1 MRQLRPYHI
10 AQLILVAAPAVLL
23 AQGGGQGGRGG
34 GEPPKNLQVLPK
46 DMPRNQVTAI
56 MRTFAMS
63 LGVRCEHCHTED
75 PAAAAAAAAAAANPG
90 NVPATGRGGRGGGPQ
105 LDYSLDD
112 KETKKIAREMMKM
125 VADINGKYLPA
136 TGRTFTDLTRVTCE
150 TCHHG
155 LAKPRTL
162 RAALTEV
169 VNSNGPDSAIALYRQ
184 LRLRYYGSAAYDFS
198 EPSLNET
205 GNQLG
210 MVPDNRK
217 AALAILRL
225 NLEYFPQSV
234 PTLTNLANISVAMG
248 DTAGAVAA
256 INQALA
262 VQPDNNQLRNLLQRI
277 KPTPPPKS

>member
-1 MRQLRPYHI
+1 MRQLRPSSF
-10 AQLILVAAPAVLL
+10 ALLLLLVAPGALL

-56 MRTFAMS
+56 MRQFAMG

-75 PAAAAAAAAAAANPG
+75 PAAAAAAAAAAANPSAA
-90 NVPATGRGGRGGGPQ
+90 PAAGRGGRGGGPQ

-210 MVPDNRK
+210 QVPDNRK
-217 AALAILRL
+217 AAIAILRL
-225 NLEYFPQSV
+225 NLEYFPQSI

-256 INQALA
+256 VNQALA
-262 VQPDNNQLRNLLQRI
+262 VQPDNNLLRNLLQRI
-277 KPTPPPKS
+277 KPPPPSR

>member
-1 MRQLRPYHI
+1 MRLFRPSLLVFVAVVAPMALA
-10 AQLILVAAPAVLL
+10 AQGGAGAP
-23 AQGGGQGGRGG
+23 GGGQGRG
-34 GEPPKNLQVLPK
+34 GEPPKNLQILPK

-56 MRTFAMS
+56 MRTFSMA

-75 PAAAAAAAAAAANPG
+75 PAATAAAAAAAANA
-90 NVPATGRGGRGGGPQ
+90 PAGGRGGRGGGPQ

-112 KETKKIAREMMKM
+112 KENKKIAREMMKM

-162 RAALTEV
+162 RAALTETV
-169 VNSNGPDSAIALYRQ
+169 HASGPDSAIALYRA
-184 LRLRYYGSAAYDFS
+184 LRLRYFGAAAYDFS

-210 MVPDNRK
+210 QVAENRK
-217 AALAILRL
+217 AAIAILKL
-225 NLEYFPQSV
+225 NLEFFPQSI
-234 PTLTNLANISVAMG
+234 PTWQNLANVTLASG
-248 DTAGAVAA
+248 DTAGAVEA
-256 INQALA
+256 INRALA
-262 VQPDNNQLRNLLQRI
+262 IQPENNQLRNMLQRI
-277 KPTPPPKS
+277 KPPTS

>member
-1 MRQLRPYHI
+1 MRLLR
-10 AQLILVAAPAVLL
+10 LIPVAFLLAPAVLS
-23 AQGGGQGGRGG
+23 AQGGRG

-56 MRTFAMS
+56 MRQFAMS
-63 LGVRCEHCHTED
+63 LGVRCEHCHAEAPRAANADT
-75 PAAAAAAAAAAANPG
+75 AAAA
-90 NVPATGRGGRGGGPQ
+90 GRGGRGGGGPQ
-105 LDYSLDD
+105 LDYALDD
-112 KETKKIAREMMKM
+112 KENKKIAREMMKM

-136 TGRTFTDLTRVTCE
+136 TGRTFTDLSRVTCE

-155 LAKPRTL
+155 LARPRTL
-162 RAALTEV
+162 RAALTEAV
-169 VNSNGPDSAIALYRQ
+169 QASGPDSAIKLYRA

-198 EPSLNET
+198 EQSLNEA

-210 MVPDNRK
+210 QTADQRR

-225 NLEYFPQSV
+225 NLEFFPTSV
-234 PTLTNLANISVAMG
+234 PTLTNLATISVAVG

-256 INQALA
+256 INQALQ

-277 KPTPPPKS
+277 KPPTPPAR